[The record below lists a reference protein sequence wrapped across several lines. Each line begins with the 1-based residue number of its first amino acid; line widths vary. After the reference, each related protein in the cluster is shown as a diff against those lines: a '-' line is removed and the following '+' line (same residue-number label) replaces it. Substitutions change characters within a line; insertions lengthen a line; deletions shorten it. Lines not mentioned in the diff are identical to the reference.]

1 MTKNCA
7 SSTIIRLFYVHTICK
22 HVLIEKICMGY
33 IFEST
38 EVRTLVCNR
47 YSEYSSHTH
56 PRILV
61 YPLHTRT
68 HPHIPGHTRSHLLTP
83 AHTRAHPR
91 IPVHTSAYP
100 RIPTHT
106 RDILNRVLKFELD
119 LNWECPKKSFW
130 KKEFVHSTK
139 ADTAFSNGR
148 AVWRMHISRLPYL

>member
-47 YSEYSSHTH
+47 YSGILNIH
-56 PRILV
+56 PT
-61 YPLHTRT
+61 HTRAYSRT
-68 HPHIPGHTRSHLLTP
+68 PCIPAHIRTYPGIPAHTCSHLLTP

-119 LNWECPKKSFW
+119 LN
-130 KKEFVHSTK
+130 
-139 ADTAFSNGR
+139 
-148 AVWRMHISRLPYL
+148 